1 MRNSIRVA
9 NINGAIGQD
18 RTEER
23 ADDALGLVRASNVAI
38 ADVEDDQR
46 VNLRGQA
53 RRGRS
58 ELQNNVLARRH
69 SL

>member
-1 MRNSIRVA
+1 MRNSIRVV

-23 ADDALGLVRASNVAI
+23 ADDALGLVRASDVAI

-58 ELQNNVLARRH
+58 ELQNDVLARRH

>member
-1 MRNSIRVA
+1 MRNSIRVV

-18 RTEER
+18 RTEEH
-23 ADDALGLVRASNVAI
+23 ADDSLRLVRVSNVAI

-53 RRGRS
+53 RQGSS
-58 ELQNNVLARRH
+58 EL
-69 SL
+69 

>member
-23 ADDALGLVRASNVAI
+23 ADDALGLVRASDVAI

-58 ELQNNVLARRH
+58 ELQNDVLARRH

>member
-1 MRNSIRVA
+1 MRNSIRVV

-23 ADDALGLVRASNVAI
+23 ADDALGLVRASDVAI

-53 RRGRS
+53 HRGRS
-58 ELQNNVLARRH
+58 ELQNDVLARRH

>member
-1 MRNSIRVA
+1 MRNSISVA

-18 RTEER
+18 RTEEH
-23 ADDALGLVRASNVAI
+23 ADDAVGLVRASNVAI

-58 ELQNNVLARRH
+58 ELQNDVLARRH